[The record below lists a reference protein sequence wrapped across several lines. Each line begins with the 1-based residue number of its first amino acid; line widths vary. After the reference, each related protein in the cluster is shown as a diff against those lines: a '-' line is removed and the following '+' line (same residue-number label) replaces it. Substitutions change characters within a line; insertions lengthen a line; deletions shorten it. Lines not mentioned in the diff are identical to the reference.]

1 MDKKFIL
8 KAILL
13 NSAWVLWIV
22 LSVFLGYIIYREGF
36 PSQRFV
42 IIPFSLLF
50 LAVGGV
56 GAFLVNRVLKK
67 RRADSSKSLP
77 KGQGAEK
84 ERESNITENIQADD
98 ITASETDINIAF
110 KDNTGEN

>member
-1 MDKKFIL
+1 MDKKFIF

-36 PSQRFV
+36 PSQPFV

-50 LAVGGV
+50 LAVGGGV
-56 GAFLVNRVLKK
+56 AYLVNRVLKK
-67 RRADSSKSLP
+67 RGAVSSKSLQ
-77 KGQGAEK
+77 KGLSEETEHK
-84 ERESNITENIQADD
+84 SNI
-98 ITASETDINIAF
+98 SETD
-110 KDNTGEN
+110 DNELSN